1 MNYKWEF
8 VWETGPVELYV
19 FKHGKLRTL
28 EDVYDTGR
36 LGIAEM
42 DAILERH
49 KEHRVASRDNG

>member
-1 MNYKWEF
+1 MGVCWES
-8 VWETGPVELYV
+8 GAVELYA
-19 FKHGKLRTL
+19 FKHGKLTTL